1 MGHTTSVGPVIGSRA
16 VSSGRPVI
24 GFVGPSSVG
33 KTTLLEEIVRVLR
46 ERGLWVGVVKHCCHE
61 VQVDEPRK
69 DSARLYAAGAD
80 AVALAASNKL
90 VTFVRRETPSQLS
103 DGLLSLPPHLDVV
116 LVEGF
121 SWERIPRY
129 VVLPAGE
136 EAPPR
141 YTDRGPVLRTI
152 TAPPATE
159 GGPPA
164 FSKELVQE
172 LASEIAGLIG
182 KEKID
187 SSTLHDRS

>member
-1 MGHTTSVGPVIGSRA
+1 
-16 VSSGRPVI
+16 
-24 GFVGPSSVG
+24 VG
-33 KTTLLEEIVRVLR
+33 KTTLLEQIVRVLR

-61 VQVDEPRK
+61 VEVDQPGK

-103 DGLLSLPPHLDVV
+103 DALLSLPAHLDVV

-129 VVLPAGE
+129 IVVPLGGE
-136 EAPPR
+136 VLPR

-164 FSKELVQE
+164 FSEDLIQE
-172 LASEIAGLIG
+172 LASEITGLVS
-182 KEKID
+182 KEKAD
-187 SSTLHDRS
+187 FSRPDDRS